1 MNDDKN
7 QRLFLTIA
15 LCLAVAFAWG
25 LLFQPK
31 HRPTNESALAG
42 ASQNGQPPTTAP
54 GAAPSAPIGA
64 APLAGPG
71 DVPRGTPSS
80 AVKAH
85 PPSRDLVLG
94 SEKLR
99 VVLTTAGGALK
110 SVELLGAKFQGP
122 AINGKKGEQVNLVAP
137 EAWPLPL
144 STEVRKSAG
153 VEPLIPE
160 EAGYEVVSND
170 DQTVVMKTEAGGV
183 TLLKTFV
190 LDPSTYKLS
199 VSYRVSSAS
208 AFTGQL
214 VVLETGH
221 GVETKGG
228 MFSSRAK
235 PNQVICQAGG
245 KTERIAVG
253 AKHPVWDGPGP
264 VSFAGI
270 DEQYFLR
277 ALVVDPQAN
286 ATCHIESTPLGALT
300 ATLVLP
306 LSIAAGNSTT
316 SALTQFIGPKDLD
329 QLAAVAAPLKEAV
342 DFGFW
347 SIIASFL
354 LGVMKF
360 FYKVV
365 PPHNWGV
372 AIILL
377 TLTIKLVTFP
387 LQHRSMKSMQEMQ
400 RIQPQ
405 LEAMK
410 KKFAGDTQK
419 QNQEQM
425 KLFKEHGVNP
435 MGSCLPMVIQ
445 MPVWFALYTTLGVS
459 VELYHSVFIAG
470 WLNDLTAR
478 DPYYILPVAM
488 GITMVIT
495 QILTPSPMGNKNQ
508 KLIGYVMSGFFS
520 LVMINLPSGLTLYI
534 FVNNLLSIAQQIY
547 LRKTMKLGGPPA
559 SGQTIAV
566 GAAPG

>member
-42 ASQNGQPPTTAP
+42 ASQNGQPPTNAP

-470 WLNDLTAR
+470 WLNDLTSR

-508 KLIGYVMSGFFS
+508 KMIGYVMSGFFS
-520 LVMINLPSGLTLYI
+520 LIMINLPSGLTLYI
-534 FVNNLLSIAQQIY
+534 FVNNLLSIAQQVY

-566 GAAPG
+566 GATQG